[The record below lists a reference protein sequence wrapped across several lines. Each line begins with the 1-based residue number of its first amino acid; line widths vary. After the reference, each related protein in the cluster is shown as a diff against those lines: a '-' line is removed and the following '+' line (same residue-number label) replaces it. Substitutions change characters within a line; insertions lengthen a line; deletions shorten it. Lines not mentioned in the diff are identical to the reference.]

1 MQKGAGLNLLMGGRW
16 AGNQRAVTAR
26 DIGATA
32 HPGSKPGYQ
41 HRHVP
46 TRQEQRDLWYG
57 HLAANNALS
66 MLPTGQSCVPPHV
79 KQRKPLEPVK
89 PLSSPE
95 RKLRYLGVGHRAQ
108 VRSEPTPAQSARLAG
123 KAAHIHAR
131 RRTTPDPVTFEQVAL
146 RKTPPGTTQPA
157 SGQMPRA
164 MRKRIGAMP
173 KHQQAAA
180 IAAWERRND
189 RSCGNT
195 IVAECGP
202 RSVRHGR

>member
-1 MQKGAGLNLLMGGRW
+1 MTAGGLSQML
-16 AGNQRAVTAR
+16 AGIAAKT
-26 DIGATA
+26 TK

-41 HRHVP
+41 HKPNP
-46 TRQEQRDLWYG
+46 TRRQQRELWYG
-57 HLAANNALS
+57 HLDANNALS
-66 MLPTGQSCVPPHV
+66 MLPTGQKCVPPHV
-79 KQRKPLEPVK
+79 KQRQPLEPVR
-89 PLSSPE
+89 PLSGKE
-95 RKLRYLGVGHRAQ
+95 RKLRYLGVGFRAQ
-108 VRSEPTPAQSARLAG
+108 VRSEPTPAQAARLAG
-123 KAAHIHAR
+123 KAGRTYAR
-131 RRTTPDPVTFEQVAL
+131 ARTTPEPVEVQPL
-146 RKTPPGTTQPA
+146 RKTPPGTTQPQ

-173 KHQQAAA
+173 RHQQAAA